1 MDLHFYNTLTRTKE
15 IFVPIDESLV
25 RLYACGPTVYDRAH
39 IGNARPA
46 VVFDVLFRLLRHRY
60 GENSVSYVRNI
71 TDIDDKINE
80 KARFENEKGD
90 TSSLLEIIGRIT
102 DQTISWYHEDLDE
115 LNVLRPTHEPRATE
129 FIPKM
134 ISMIQSLIDKGHA
147 YYAEGHVLF
156 SVESYSNYGNLARRS
171 LDDMIAGARIERAPY
186 KQNPMDFV
194 MWKPSS
200 EDLPGWSSP
209 WGRGRPGWHIECS
222 AMSLELLGSS
232 FDIHAGGI
240 DLAFPHH
247 ENELAQSMCANPN
260 CKFANV
266 WMHNGFL
273 QVEGRKMA
281 KSLGNF
287 FTVKDLRDQGISGE
301 IMRLVLLST
310 HYRQPIDWTKRKV
323 NEFNSILTNWKNLAS
338 KVKSAANPNQG
349 VLEAL
354 ADDLN
359 TPKAISEMHRLANS
373 GDIEGL
379 KASAEFLGI
388 NLDLSLDSVAPIIEK
403 LLKIRAEARQNR
415 DFALADDV
423 RNKLNSLGITINDGA
438 EGTSWCIGSSFEFDQ
453 ISNLS
458 KEFDLGIE

>member
-1 MDLHFYNTLTRTKE
+1 MNLHFYNTLTRTKE
-15 IFVPIDESLV
+15 IFVPIDERHV

-60 GENSVSYVRNI
+60 GKNCVIYVRNI

-80 KARFENEKGD
+80 KARSDKEQGD
-90 TSSLLEIIGRIT
+90 TSPLLEIIGKIT

-147 YYAEGHVLF
+147 YFAEGHVLF
-156 SVESYSNYGNLARRS
+156 SVESYPNYGNLARRS
-171 LDDMIAGARIERAPY
+171 LDDMIAGARVEQAPY

-200 EDLPGWSSP
+200 ENLPGWSSP

-222 AMSLELLGSS
+222 AMSLDLLGSS

-273 QVEGRKMA
+273 QVEGKKMA

-301 IMRLVLLST
+301 VMRLVLLST

-323 NEFNSILTNWKNLAS
+323 GEFNSILTNWRNLALR
-338 KVKSAANPNQG
+338 VKSAAIPNQR
-349 VLEAL
+349 VLEAI

-403 LLKIRAEARQNR
+403 LLKIRSEARQNR
-415 DFALADDV
+415 DFVLADDV

-438 EGTSWCIGSSFEFDQ
+438 EGTSWSIGSSFELDQ
-453 ISNLS
+453 ISNLA